1 MKEDKIINRA
11 LLVLLICSF
20 LLRAFVAGFIEL
32 GNDEVY
38 YWTYAKFPDWSHFD
52 HPPMIGWVIQLF
64 TLDLRFDHEFFLR
77 LGAVVFGTLNTGL
90 IFLIGKKI
98 KDPLTG
104 LYAALLFTASIYCF
118 IVAGTFIMPDTPQV
132 LFWLLS
138 LWLLLDCLP
147 DKELSRNSRLKLL
160 LSGVTVGLA
169 LLSKYHSAFLVVGAL
184 LYMLFFNRRWF
195 RAKETY
201 LAFLIALA
209 FFAPVI
215 IWNYYHS
222 FVSFSFHESRVGYSG
237 LRIRWDYFGTELA
250 GQFFY
255 SNPVNFI
262 IILFTLFALIR
273 RKQFLDRQALRILL
287 IMSLPLALVF
297 MGFALY
303 RSTLPHWTGPAY
315 LGLILV
321 AAAWLSQLSETHA
334 SPKLVPWSLRIAL
347 AFQLL
352 LIVAGVLQISYGIV
366 PLKRHGIDDI
376 TTQLQGW
383 NQLGEKFSK
392 IAERDA
398 RQGKIYANAP
408 ILTFRWFPAA
418 NLDYYVAR
426 PLKKKVYALGTISL
440 IHKYYWIDKARGD
453 LLKGTDAYY
462 IALSNEYRDPHERYG
477 LLFDS
482 IVAADT
488 IKIFRGR
495 ELTWEAYIFRL
506 YGLKKK
512 ISFRNLKDFLDPSNE
527 QIEYWVHQIK
537 TNPAWLEYVKEKA
550 RKKNASLDDV
560 LWDEASWVVEQKMH
574 NW

>member
-52 HPPMIGWVIQLF
+52 HPPMVGLVIQLF
-64 TLDLRFDHEFFLR
+64 SLNLRYDHEFFLR

-98 KDPLTG
+98 KNSLTG
-104 LYAALLFTASIYCF
+104 FYAALLFTASIYCF
-118 IVAGTFIMPDTPQV
+118 IIAGTFIMPDTPQV

-138 LWLLLDCLP
+138 LWLLVDCLP
-147 DKELSRNSRLKLL
+147 DKELSRSSRIKLL
-160 LSGVTVGLA
+160 LSGITVGLA
-169 LLSKYHSAFLVVGAL
+169 LLSKYHSAFLVLGVF
-184 LYMLFFNRRWF
+184 LYMLFFNRKWF

-215 IWNYYHS
+215 IWNYQNS
-222 FVSFSFHESRVGYSG
+222 FVSFTFHESRVGYSG
-237 LRIRWDYFGTELA
+237 IRIRWDYFGTELA

-255 SNPVNFI
+255 SNPVNFV
-262 IILFTLFALIR
+262 IILFTLFAVIR
-273 RKQFLDRQALRILL
+273 RKQFLDQQAQRILL
-287 IMSLPLALVF
+287 IISLPLALVF
-297 MGFALY
+297 MGFSLY

-321 AAAWLSQLSETHA
+321 AAAWLSSLSGNQ
-334 SPKLVPWSLRIAL
+334 SSQKLVPWSLRIAL
-347 AFQLL
+347 SFQLI
-352 LIVAGVLQISYGIV
+352 LIIGGVLQINYGII
-366 PLKRHGIDDI
+366 PIKKPGINDI
-376 TTQLQGW
+376 TVQLQGW
-383 NQLGEKFSK
+383 KQLGEKFK
-392 IAERDA
+392 TVAEQDIK
-398 RQGKIYANAP
+398 QGKISANAP

-426 PLKKKVYALGTISL
+426 PIKKKVYSLGTMSL

-488 IKIFRGR
+488 LKIFRGK

-506 YGLKKK
+506 YGLKKN
-512 ISFRNLKDFLDPSNE
+512 ISFRKLADFLDPSSE
-527 QIEYWVHQIK
+527 QIEYWINQIK
-537 TNPAWLEYVKEKA
+537 THPAWLKDVKEKA
-550 RKKNASLDDV
+550 RKKGMTLNDV
-560 LWDEASWVVEQKMH
+560 LWDEASWMAEQQMH
-574 NW
+574 Q

>member
-52 HPPMIGWVIQLF
+52 HPPMVGLVIQLF
-64 TLDLRFDHEFFLR
+64 SLNLRYDHEFFLR
-77 LGAVVFGTLNTGL
+77 LGSVVFGTLNTGL

-98 KDPLTG
+98 KNSLTG
-104 LYAALLFTASIYCF
+104 FYAALLFTASIYCF
-118 IVAGTFIMPDTPQV
+118 IIAGTFIMPDTPQV

-138 LWLLLDCLP
+138 LWLLVDCLP
-147 DKELSRNSRLKLL
+147 DKELSRSSRIKLL
-160 LSGVTVGLA
+160 LSGITVGLA
-169 LLSKYHSAFLVVGAL
+169 LLSKYHSAFLVLGVF
-184 LYMLFFNRRWF
+184 LYMLFFNRKWF

-215 IWNYYHS
+215 IWNYQNS
-222 FVSFSFHESRVGYSG
+222 FVSFTFHESRVGYSG
-237 LRIRWDYFGTELA
+237 IRIRWDYFGTELA

-255 SNPVNFI
+255 SNPVNFV
-262 IILFTLFALIR
+262 IILFTLFAVIR
-273 RKQFLDRQALRILL
+273 RKQFLDQQAQRILL
-287 IMSLPLALVF
+287 IISLPLALVF
-297 MGFALY
+297 MGFSLY

-321 AAAWLSQLSETHA
+321 AAAWLSSLSGNQ
-334 SPKLVPWSLRIAL
+334 SSQKLVPWSLRIAL
-347 AFQLL
+347 SFQLI
-352 LIVAGVLQISYGIV
+352 LIIGGVLQINYGII
-366 PLKRHGIDDI
+366 PIKKPGINDI
-376 TTQLQGW
+376 TVQLQGW
-383 NQLGEKFSK
+383 KQLGEKFK
-392 IAERDA
+392 TVAEQDIKR
-398 RQGKIYANAP
+398 GKISANAP

-426 PLKKKVYALGTISL
+426 PIKKKVYSLGTMSL

-488 IKIFRGR
+488 LKIFRGK

-506 YGLKKK
+506 YGLKKN
-512 ISFRNLKDFLDPSNE
+512 INFRKLADFLDPSSE
-527 QIEYWVHQIK
+527 QIEYWINQIK
-537 TNPAWLEYVKEKA
+537 THPAWLKDVKEKA
-550 RKKNASLDDV
+550 RKKGMTLNDV
-560 LWDEASWVVEQKMH
+560 LWDEASWMAEQQMH
-574 NW
+574 Q